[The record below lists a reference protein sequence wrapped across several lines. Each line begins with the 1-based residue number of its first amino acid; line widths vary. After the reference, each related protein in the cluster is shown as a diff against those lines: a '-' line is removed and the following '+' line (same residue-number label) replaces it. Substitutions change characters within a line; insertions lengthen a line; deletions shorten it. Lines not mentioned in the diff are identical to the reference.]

1 MSSMSPRVRVA
12 VLTVTGLIF
21 TILALFG
28 AVRWLGTGEIL
39 GSLTVQGHAVEL
51 GGLSPTEAD
60 EALAVLEQEL
70 SVDPVSVGIEGRDT
84 SVMPQQLGFG
94 LARQEM
100 VDQAMSRGREGGLSD
115 QFRWWLSRIF
125 STDELPPSGF
135 VDGEAVEAVLASW
148 DTDVI
153 GEPPIPGG
161 VIVEGITPSP
171 VYPETGLQVD
181 RATAAERLLEAS
193 LAPRPAL
200 VELDTMIANS
210 RVTRADV
217 DAAVARA
224 QLWLASPVEL
234 NAEDVTIEFS
244 VSDLARA
251 LTSTVVD
258 GIVHLRFD
266 EVIVTELLE
275 ARRGELEAPP
285 VDARLQVDGYDVV
298 IVPGRNGTLID
309 PAATA
314 DALAAAASSVRRQ
327 GSLPFVEGAEPTV
340 TTASLEAL
348 GIRHLISEFTTYH
361 PCCQNRVTNIQL
373 MADLIDRT
381 IVRPGETFGINDHV
395 GQRTAE
401 RGFLEDGTIIRGE
414 LVETVGG
421 GVSQFATTM
430 YNAVFWAG
438 LEDVTHRPHSFY
450 INRYPEGIEATISW
464 QQPELAFR
472 NDSDSAIWIRTAYT
486 DTSITVRFYGSNDG
500 RIVVGDHASGTTNL
514 RVVAEGGPDA
524 RRVRSS
530 VGERFNPTEPTT
542 EYRANPNLEVE
553 ETDQLQSPAPGWTV
567 IVTRVI
573 EHGGTEREQSWT
585 VRYLA
590 RREILEVHPCKVPGT
605 TQECPEPTTTT
616 TFPPETTTTFPPE
629 TTTTPPA
636 GEGGG

>member
-1 MSSMSPRVRVA
+1 MSPRVRVA

-28 AVRWLGTGEIL
+28 AVRWLRADEIL

-51 GGLSPTEAD
+51 GGLSPAEAD
-60 EALAVLEQEL
+60 EALGVLEQEL
-70 SVDPVSVGIEGRDT
+70 SVDPVSIDIDGRDT
-84 SVMPQQLGFG
+84 AVLPQQLGFT
-94 LARQEM
+94 LDRDEM
-100 VDQAMSRGREGGLSD
+100 VEQAMSRGREGGISE
-115 QFRWWLSRIF
+115 QFRWWLSHIL
-125 STDELPPSGF
+125 STDELAPSGS
-135 VDGEAVEAVLASW
+135 VDSDAVEAVLVSW
-148 DTDVI
+148 DEDVI
-153 GEPPIPGG
+153 GEPPVPGG
-161 VIVEGITPSP
+161 VTVDGTTPVP

-181 RATAAERLLEAS
+181 RATAAERLLEGS
-193 LAPRPAL
+193 LAARPAR
-200 VELDTMIANS
+200 VELDTMLANS

-224 QLWLASPVEL
+224 ELWLASPVKL
-234 NAEDVTIEFS
+234 VSEDVTIEFS

-258 GIVHLRFD
+258 GVVHLGFD
-266 EVIVTELLE
+266 DGIVTELLE

-285 VDARLQVDGYDVV
+285 VDARLEVDGYDVV
-298 IVPGRNGTLID
+298 VVPGRNGTLID
-309 PAATA
+309 PASTA

-327 GSLPFVEGAEPTV
+327 GPLPFVEGAEPAV
-340 TTASLEAL
+340 TTADLEAL
-348 GIRHLISEFTTYH
+348 GVRHLISEFTTYH
-361 PCCQNRVTNIQL
+361 PCCQNRVTNIHL
-373 MADLIDRT
+373 MADIVDRT
-381 IVRPGETFGINDHV
+381 IVRSGETFGINAHV

-430 YNAVFWAG
+430 YNAVFWGG

-450 INRYPEGIEATISW
+450 FNRYPEGIEATISW

-472 NDSDSAIWIRTAYT
+472 NDTDSAVWIRTAHT
-486 DTSITVRFYGSNDG
+486 DTSITVRIYGWNDG
-500 RIVVGDHASGTTNL
+500 RIVVGDHASGTTDL

-524 RRVRSS
+524 RRVRGSI
-530 VGERFNPTEPTT
+530 GDRFNPTEPTT
-542 EYRANPNLEVE
+542 EYRSNPELEVE

-573 EHGGTEREQSWT
+573 DEGGAEREETWT

-590 RREILEVHPCKVPGT
+590 RREILEVHPCKIPGSS
-605 TQECPEPTTTT
+605 QECPAPSTTT
-616 TFPPETTTTFPPE
+616 TFPPDTTTFPPD
-629 TTTTPPA
+629 TTPPP